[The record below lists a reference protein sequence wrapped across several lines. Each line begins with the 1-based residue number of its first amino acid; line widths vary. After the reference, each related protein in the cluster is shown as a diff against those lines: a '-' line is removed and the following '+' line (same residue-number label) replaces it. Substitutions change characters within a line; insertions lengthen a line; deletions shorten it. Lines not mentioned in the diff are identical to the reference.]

1 MVEKNVVLSGLSGS
15 GKTTVGRMLAKK
27 LNRPFLDL
35 DILIEETERMTIP
48 EIFQKFGEEKF
59 REIESKLT
67 IKVAELKNS
76 VIALGGGTLM
86 RPQNRES
93 LKKCGTVVFLNPPLD
108 TLLKRLQGDD
118 TRPLLKAEDI
128 KEKKEKLIRLYY
140 ERINTYLG
148 GADLVVDGDENPEKI
163 AEKIISKLSLPKEK
177 RTSSIK
183 KEIAVK
189 SESKIYRVVVGFK
202 ILQEALADYLKENR
216 FSGIVLVTSPVI
228 NQLFGSPLREVFIE
242 KGFDIKTVFI
252 EDEEEKKDINTL
264 SKIYDEFIKLGVDR
278 SSLVIALGGGITG
291 DVAGFA
297 AATYMRGI
305 KWVYVPT
312 TLLAQVDASVGGKV
326 AVNHREGKNL
336 IGAFYQPDLVITD
349 INHLFTLPDKIFG
362 DGMAEV
368 IKTAILQGELFKYIE
383 ENAIKIKERDPET
396 LFNIVY
402 ECIKFKKEIVEK
414 DERDEGKRMILNLGH
429 TFGHALEAASGY
441 KVSHGQAVSAGTVMA
456 FKLSILLGN
465 NLQKDLE
472 RVKELFTFFNLPVSI
487 KELPV
492 QINEEEI
499 LNFLLRDKKAVAG
512 RPRFIVP
519 YNIGDVRVVE
529 KLSGDLKILLKNV
542 IDEKEGKR
550 DENPGDSRT

>member
-1 MVEKNVVLSGLSGS
+1 MVEKNIILSGLSGS
-15 GKTTVGRMLAKK
+15 GKTTVGKIIAKK
-27 LNRPFLDL
+27 LKRPFLDL

-67 IKVAELKNS
+67 IKVAELRNS

-93 LKKCGTVVFLNPPLD
+93 LKKNGNVVFLNPPLD

-128 KEKKEKLIRLYY
+128 KEKKEKLKKLYE
-140 ERINTYLG
+140 ERINTYLES
-148 GADLVVDGDENPEKI
+148 ADLVIEGDENPERTADKI
-163 AEKIISKLSLPKEK
+163 LEKLFLRAKEEHDFSIIDKII
-177 RTSSIK
+177 
-183 KEIAVK
+183 VK
-189 SESKIYRVVVGFK
+189 TESKNYEVVVGYI
-202 ILQEALADYLKENR
+202 ILHEVLTDYIKRNN
-216 FSGIVLVTSPVI
+216 FSSIVIVTSPVI
-228 NQLFGSPLREVFIE
+228 NQLFGVPLKEVFIE
-242 KGFDIKTVFI
+242 KGIDIKTVFI
-252 EDEEEKKDINTL
+252 EDVEEKKDISTL

-278 SSLVIALGGGITG
+278 KSLIIALGGGITG

-326 AVNHREGKNL
+326 AVNYRGGKNL
-336 IGAFYQPDLVITD
+336 IGAFYQPDLVVTD
-349 INHLFTLPDKIFG
+349 ISHIFTLPDKIFS

-368 IKTAILQGELFKYIE
+368 IKTAILQGGLFKNIE
-383 ENAIKIKERDPET
+383 ENAIKIKQRAPDT

-414 DERDEGKRMILNLGH
+414 DERDEDKRMVLNLGH

-441 KVSHGQAVSAGTVMA
+441 KISHGQAVSIGTVMA
-456 FKLSILLGN
+456 FKLSLLLGN
-465 NLQKDLE
+465 NLQKELESVKKLLSFFDLPVS
-472 RVKELFTFFNLPVSI
+472 VKELPYKI
-487 KELPV
+487 E
-492 QINEEEI
+492 EEEI
-499 LNFLLRDKKAVAG
+499 SNFLLKDKKAVAG

-519 YNIGDVRVVE
+519 YDIGDVRVVE
-529 KLSGDLKILLKNV
+529 KLPGDLKILLKNAM
-542 IDEKEGKR
+542 DEKGGK
-550 DENPGDSRT
+550 N